1 MSAHTSQDVAVVGGR
16 VLRDGRPATAVA
28 IRDGRTLLVGDDSEV
43 CDAVGPG
50 AEVIDAEGGTILPG
64 FDDAHTH
71 VLSGALLRGALA
83 LSTDDDLGAVRA
95 AIAEYAG
102 RTTGWIIG
110 TGWHYRAFGG
120 GTPTRQLLDELVGA
134 RPAYITAFD
143 GHTSWVST
151 AALRLA
157 GVTASTPDP
166 EGGTIECDVRGE
178 PTGILRE
185 KASALIHPVL
195 ERPRGAAVL
204 PFAAE
209 AMRELAAKGITSVQD
224 PGSSPEELPLWAALR
239 ERGELAVRA
248 RLGLP
253 LPLTADDAELVR
265 TLDDYAGLIADTADD
280 TWVAGGTLKG
290 FLDGVLETRTAAL
303 LAPYRGLEAS
313 GDPFIDSERLKSLVI
328 AANRRAWQVQLHA
341 IGDRAVRIALDAY
354 EAARGASGWQIV
366 NRVEHIELCD
376 PADLHRFGALGVV
389 ASVQPLHA
397 FCDAERVEAWDGL
410 VGAERSMLAWPAAQI
425 LAAGGTVALGSD
437 WPVADCD
444 PLAVIRAAVTQSN
457 LHADGPAESSNALTI
472 GQALT
477 AYGEGGAAAA
487 EAGSRRGV
495 MTSGRDA
502 DIVVVSADLDGAAA
516 LHGEKALE
524 RLDGARVTATIA
536 AGKVTH
542 RC

>member
-1 MSAHTSQDVAVVGGR
+1 MTERSHTPQDVAVIGGR
-16 VLRDGRPATAVA
+16 VLRDGRSATAVA
-28 IRDGRTLLVGDDSEV
+28 IRDGRILLVGDD
-43 CDAVGPG
+43 
-50 AEVIDAEGGTILPG
+50 AEVRDAIGADAEVVDAEGGTILPG

-95 AIAEYAG
+95 VIAEYAA
-102 RTTGWIIG
+102 RTSGWIIG

-166 EGGTIECDVRGE
+166 EGGTIERDAAGE

-195 ERPRGAAVL
+195 ERPRGADVL
-204 PFAAE
+204 PFAAD
-209 AMRELAAKGITSVQD
+209 AMRELAAMGITSVQD
-224 PGSSPEELPLWAALR
+224 PGSSPDELPLWAALR
-239 ERGELAVRA
+239 ERGELTVRA

-253 LPLTADDAELVR
+253 LPVDADDAELAR
-265 TLDDYAGLIADTADD
+265 TLDDYSGLVADTADD
-280 TWVAGGTLKG
+280 IWIAGGTLKG
-290 FLDGVLETRTAAL
+290 FLDGVIETRTAAL
-303 LAPYRGLEAS
+303 LEPYRALSAS
-313 GDPFIDSERLKSLVI
+313 GDAFIDPERLTRLVI
-328 AANRRAWQVQLHA
+328 AANSRAWQVQLHA

-354 EAARGASGWQIV
+354 EAARRAGGRRIA

-376 PADLHRFGALGVV
+376 PADLPRFGSLGVV
-389 ASVQPLHA
+389 ASLQPLHA

-410 VGAERSMLAWPAAQI
+410 VGPQRSDLAWPAAQI

-444 PLAVIRAAVTQSN
+444 PLAVIRAAVMQSN
-457 LHADGPAESSNALTI
+457 LHVGGRAEPSNALTM
-472 GQALT
+472 GDALS

-487 EAGSRRGV
+487 DV
-495 MTSGRDA
+495 Q
-502 DIVVVSADLDGAAA
+502 V
-516 LHGEKALE
+516 
-524 RLDGARVTATIA
+524 
-536 AGKVTH
+536 
-542 RC
+542 